1 MIIHKCWKKDILC
14 SDVDDV
20 LSKVH
25 AMLMDNSEPHHN
37 TDYQDFLNSGLISK
51 IVEKPENYKYRYHW
65 HLYWAVHKDYSQ
77 TEGVYLSS
85 ERKDKNIALKNLAD
99 AGIISITD
107 SMFNFYQNGYYWGV
121 RVEFYYNGNKYR
133 WYEVF
138 ENGSRSDKVYSVVND
153 KESANGFVWIN
164 AVDLISGLDSF
175 SGWN

>member
-1 MIIHKCWKKDILC
+1 M
-14 SDVDDV
+14 
-20 LSKVH
+20 
-25 AMLMDNSEPHHN
+25 
-37 TDYQDFLNSGLISK
+37 
-51 IVEKPENYKYRYHW
+51 
-65 HLYWAVHKDYSQ
+65 
-77 TEGVYLSS
+77 
-85 ERKDKNIALKNLAD
+85 AD

-107 SMFNFYQNGYYWGV
+107 PMFNFYQNGYYWGV